1 MGGTN
6 TKTKANGGSK
16 HQGGFSCYVSPVI
29 DEEVYEEAHLDALRD
44 TTSFLC
50 GAVLTTAGVIA
61 VSDAFTSGLPIIS

>member
-6 TKTKANGGSK
+6 TKTKANGNK
-16 HQGGFSCYVSPVI
+16 HQGGFSCYVPPVI
-29 DEEVYEEAHLDALRD
+29 DEEVFEEAHMEALRD
-44 TTSFLC
+44 ATNFLC

>member
-16 HQGGFSCYVSPVI
+16 HQGGFSCYVPPVI
-29 DEEVYEEAHLDALRD
+29 DEEAHLDALRD
-44 TTSFLC
+44 ATSFLC